1 MSLVSIVIPAYNQE
15 RFVAQAIAS
24 ALGQTH
30 PWVEVIVVD
39 DGSTDRTGEIAES
52 FDDHGNL
59 TVLRQP
65 NGGLPAARNRGLAEA
80 RGEFVCFLDSDDY
93 LAPTYLERLLQP
105 LVADPSLAMA
115 YCDVQMVD
123 LDGEPAGDFSVTT
136 ARRVLTGD
144 IFESLLIGGYF
155 PPHTVVLRRSVLAD
169 AGPFDLAL
177 GGHADYE
184 LWLRLSALGHRA
196 HYVDARLACYRAYD
210 GSMSRDVAHM
220 RDSRV
225 LALERIASHF
235 PNRVARGLSA
245 VQELTVDLHAAN
257 TWLQTHGA
265 TFVRNEGAGDPMA
278 WALLDCVDDARQL
291 QGAAEQFSIWDVP
304 DGSGLVRCV
313 HLHPPA
319 GLQCVIPIGAP
330 GRLTASVSL
339 HPDVWEKPEGSGC
352 LFSITVDNVVVGS
365 VLLNPTKRVGDRRW
379 VSLALDV
386 SASPEGSHTLVL
398 ETSIV
403 GTGYFAWGLFRDVE
417 FRASQDQSAA

>member
-39 DGSTDRTGEIAES
+39 VGSTDQTGEIAEH
-52 FDDHGNL
+52 FDDHANL
-59 TVLRQP
+59 TVVRQP

-105 LVADPSLAMA
+105 LVADPAVAMA

-123 LDGEPAGDFSVTT
+123 LDGEPAGDFSVAT
-136 ARRVLTGD
+136 ARRIVTGD

-196 HYVDARLACYRAYD
+196 HYVDARLAFYRVYD
-210 GSMSRDVAHM
+210 GSMSRDVAQM

-235 PNRVARGLSA
+235 PHRMARGLSA

-257 TWLQTHGA
+257 TWLQTQSA
-265 TFVRNEGAGDPMA
+265 AFVDNDGVEASTV
-278 WALLDCVDDARQL
+278 WALLDCVDDARQIA
-291 QGAAEQFSIWDVP
+291 GNAEQFNLWDVP
-304 DGSGLVRCV
+304 NGSGLVRCV
-313 HLHPPA
+313 YLHPPA
-319 GLQCVIPIGAP
+319 SLHCVIPIGAA
-330 GRLTASVSL
+330 GRITASVSL

-352 LFSITVDNVVVGS
+352 LFTLTVDDVVVGS
-365 VLLNPTKRVGDRRW
+365 ALLDPTKRVGDRRW
-379 VSLALDV
+379 ISLVLDV
-386 SASPEGSHTLVL
+386 PASTQGSHTLVL
-398 ETSIV
+398 ETSVV

-417 FRASQDQSAA
+417 FRAGQDQSAA

>member
-39 DGSTDRTGEIAES
+39 DGSTDQTGEIAER
-52 FDDHGNL
+52 FDEHANL
-59 TVLRQP
+59 TILRQP

-80 RGEFVCFLDSDDY
+80 RGEYVCFLDSDDF
-93 LAPTYLERLLQP
+93 LVPTYLERLLQP
-105 LVADPSLAMA
+105 LEADPSIAMA

-123 LDGEPAGDFSVTT
+123 VDGEPTGDFSVAE
-136 ARRVLTGD
+136 ARRILTGD
-144 IFESLLIGGYF
+144 IFESLLVGGYF
-155 PPHTVVLRRSVLAD
+155 PPHTVVVRRAVLAA

-196 HYVDARLACYRAYD
+196 HYVDARLACYRIYD

-225 LALERIASHF
+225 LALERIASQF
-235 PNRVARGLSA
+235 PQRMARGLSA
-245 VQELTVDLHAAN
+245 VQELAVDLHAAN
-257 TWLQTHGA
+257 TWLQTQSAAFIQHDSDAPGVW
-265 TFVRNEGAGDPMA
+265 TLLGD
-278 WALLDCVDDARQL
+278 VDEIQQFR
-291 QGAAEQFSIWDVP
+291 GNAEQFSFWDVP
-304 DGSGLVRCV
+304 DGNGLIRCV
-313 HLHPPA
+313 YLHPPA
-319 GLQCVIPIGAP
+319 ALRWAIPTPAA
-330 GRLTASVSL
+330 GRLTASIGL
-339 HPDVWEKPEGSGC
+339 HPDVWDQPDGSGC
-352 LFSITVDNVVVGS
+352 QFTITVDDIVVAS
-365 VLLNPTKRVGDRRW
+365 AVLDPTRRTADRRW

-386 SASPEGSHTLVL
+386 PASTGQSHALVL
-398 ETSIV
+398 ETSVV

-417 FRASQDQSAA
+417 FRTMEPSAGR